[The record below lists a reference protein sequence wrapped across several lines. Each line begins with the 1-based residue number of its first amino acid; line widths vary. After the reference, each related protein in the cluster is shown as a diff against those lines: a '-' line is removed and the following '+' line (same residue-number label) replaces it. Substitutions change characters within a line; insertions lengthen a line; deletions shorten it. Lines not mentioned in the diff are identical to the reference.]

1 MTVDR
6 PIADEPTLP
15 RRNGELVFDTPWES
29 RAFGLAVALHEAG
42 LVEWEEFRARLIDEI
57 RTWERARPGEERW
70 SYYERWH
77 DALERL
83 LVESGVVTVDE
94 IAREADAIAHER
106 AHDHDH

>member
-6 PIADEPTLP
+6 TIANEPTLP

-42 LVEWEEFRARLIDEI
+42 VVEWEEFRARLADEV
-57 RTWERARPGEERW
+57 RARPGERW

-77 DALERL
+77 DALEHL
-83 LVESGVVTVDE
+83 LVESGVVTAAEV
-94 IAREADAIAHER
+94 AREVDAIAHER
-106 AHDHDH
+106 AHDHEH